1 MILTLY
7 HGSENII
14 EKPVFGKGN
23 PKNDYGLGFYCT
35 KELSLA
41 REWAC
46 SGAAPG
52 FANEYKL
59 DVDGLDIL
67 NLNSADYDI
76 LNWLAILLENR
87 TFDVKTAIA
96 SRARSFIL
104 ENYLPDY
111 RRYDMIVGYR
121 ADDSYFSFSRA
132 FLENGIT
139 LEQLSRAM
147 NLGNLGEQ
155 VVLKSSRSFERIT
168 FETAVPSDGNV
179 FYPRRL
185 SRDRKAREDYF
196 AMLAESQ
203 GEDELYIADIMRQ
216 NR

>member
-46 SGAAPG
+46 SGSAPG
-52 FANEYKL
+52 FANEYEL

-147 NLGNLGEQ
+147 NLGDLGEQ

-203 GEDELYIADIMRQ
+203 GEDGLFIADIMRQ